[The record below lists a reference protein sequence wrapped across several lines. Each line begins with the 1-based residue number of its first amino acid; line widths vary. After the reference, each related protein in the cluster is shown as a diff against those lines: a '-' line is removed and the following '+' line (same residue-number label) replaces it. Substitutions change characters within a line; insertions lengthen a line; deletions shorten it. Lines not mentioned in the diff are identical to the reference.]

1 MSTRRLIHRILI
13 AGLVIGLS
21 ACSTFKLPS
30 IGLPSFSTP
39 AEPPPPGVEPSTAA
53 VARIRAALLTL
64 RSDPA
69 LSARVTTEIAEA
81 EALLKSADASQHDKQ
96 NGAARLYIAE
106 RKVDEVRALAE
117 LRALEVEYE
126 SLRQQRDALKQASG
140 R

>member
-1 MSTRRLIHRILI
+1 MTASRPARIVLI
-13 AGLVIGLS
+13 AGLMIGLS

-30 IGLPSFSTP
+30 FSPP

-53 VARIRAALLTL
+53 IARIRASLLTL

-69 LSARVTTEIAEA
+69 LSARVQPEIADA

-96 NGAARLYIAE
+96 NGAARIYIAE
-106 RKVDEVRALAE
+106 RKIEQVRALAE
-117 LRALEVEYE
+117 LRALEDEYE